1 MVYSAV
7 WIKSFSSSHDA
18 RVPFRHFVQIPYIFL
33 IAPDRG
39 TFQIVEGLKHLFKVY
54 LSVGIHAYRP
64 QKMLTNRMHGISSK
78 RSSLIIMASWTISKP
93 QKLLILN
100 FF

>member
-7 WIKSFSSSHDA
+7 WIKSFSSSPDA
-18 RVPFRHFVQIPYIFL
+18 RVSFRHFVRIPYIVL

-64 QKMLTNRMHGISSK
+64 QKTLANRMHGIYYFFYMLPSIYFL
-78 RSSLIIMASWTISKP
+78 RWNELA
-93 QKLLILN
+93 ILVN
-100 FF
+100 L